1 MTQNQT
7 EIEICIVQNC
17 LPKSEGYILLL
28 YKPPLVNLKTI
39 SNDVLKFSVTSSTYG
54 SEV

>member
-7 EIEICIVQNC
+7 EIEISIVQNC
-17 LPKSEGYILLL
+17 LPKSEGFFLLL
-28 YKPPLVNLKTI
+28 CKPPLLYPITI
-39 SNDVLKFSVTSSTYG
+39 SNDILEFSVTSSTYG